1 MQRTTCIFRA
11 LSGARCLFL
20 NSVPMQDLLTHN
32 KANASGAM
40 KLSKATKIDFNIKQ
54 K

>member
-11 LSGARCLFL
+11 LSGASCLFL
-20 NSVPMQDLLTHN
+20 NSIPVQDLLTHN
-32 KANASGAM
+32 RVIAVAI
-40 KLSKATKIDFNIKQ
+40 KLSKATKIDLNIKQ